1 MARLKKIQAVDL
13 SSAVADLLDEYGEE
27 VYDHLGVAIEETAEK
42 AAKDLRSVKKFSEQ
56 GHPTGVYS
64 AGWTQEQTIR
74 GRTSLVRVVYNQDYP
89 QYAHLLEFGHANRG
103 GGRTEGFTHIKPVN
117 DWVQDEIVRAVE
129 KAVKA

>member
-13 SSAVADLLDEYGEE
+13 SAAVADLLEEYGEE
-27 VYDHLGVAIEETAEK
+27 VYDHLGDAIEKTAEQ
-42 AAKDLRSVKKFSEQ
+42 AVRDLQAVKKFSDE

-64 AGWTQEQTIR
+64 AGWTQEETIR
-74 GRTSLVRVVYNQDYP
+74 GRTNVVRVVYNQDYP

-103 GGRTEGFTHIKPVN
+103 GGRTRGYTHINPVN
-117 DWVQDEIVRAVE
+117 EWVQTAIVQAVE